1 MSEQDKGGE
10 LDRLESALETIDASK
25 RESMRKMVV
34 GTMFIAPV
42 VMSFAI
48 NGLTVG
54 PAMAFIPN
62 STTS

>member
-1 MSEQDKGGE
+1 MSEENNGGD
-10 LDRLESALETIDASK
+10 LDRLEQALETIDVSK

-54 PAMAFIPN
+54 PAMALPN
-62 STTS
+62 STAS